1 MQMQFIQ
8 TDILDNLL
16 LFFLQELFNLIFSII
31 YNLFLK
37 IPLHYGS
44 KKEL

>member
-8 TDILDNLL
+8 TDILDNL

-37 IPLHYGS
+37 IPLHYGT